1 VWSGSSFLLPSSQ
14 LVCAIYLSLF
24 FTLGDLSPHL
34 LTTAVHFCVSAH
46 ICLSLCANVDIQF
59 SQGFVGFAGCSFV
72 FPKLG
77 LGKLLIQDYLGA
89 FALTP
94 LGFLY

>member
-1 VWSGSSFLLPSSQ
+1 M
-14 LVCAIYLSLF
+14 CAIYLSLF

-46 ICLSLCANVDIQF
+46 ICLSLCANVGIQF